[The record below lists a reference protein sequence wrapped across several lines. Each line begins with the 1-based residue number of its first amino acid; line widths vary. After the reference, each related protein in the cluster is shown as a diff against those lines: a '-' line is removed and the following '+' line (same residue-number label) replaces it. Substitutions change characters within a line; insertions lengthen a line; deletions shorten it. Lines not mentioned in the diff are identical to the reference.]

1 MAQYIKT
8 EEGYKKLATFTNDKM
23 DKFDPVGI
31 GSFSMNR
38 KVGTVIGVNSHAEG
52 NDTTASNHYSH
63 AEGSE
68 TVASG
73 YISHAEG
80 YQTTASGINSHAE
93 GDRTTASGSY
103 SHAEGCL
110 TTAKDS
116 NSHAEGIETTAIG
129 FSSHAEGASTNKFS
143 SVVTTTNPTTDDII
157 TAWKT
162 KKFSVAN
169 GYYSHV
175 EGKDNLALNDY
186 SHAEGYQTTASGS
199 SSHAEGYYTRAM
211 EKYSHTEG
219 GNTTASGLCSH
230 AEGGNT
236 QASGLYSHAEGYQTT
251 ASGNCSHAK
260 GYKTTASGSYSH
272 AEGYYT
278 TASGNNSHAEGNNT
292 KAIGTDSHVQGKFNI
307 EDTSNTYAD
316 IIGNGTSDTARSNA
330 ATVDWNGNAWF
341 AGDVYT
347 GSTSGTNKD
356 DGSKKLATEEY
367 VDNAIANIPPT
378 DLSKCVQTDKENI
391 LGDNGSII
399 SNNGRGNSLT
409 ISNGII
415 EQKNSNQDTVS
426 LGNAKVVFSH
436 DNDGSSST
444 KGNGTFTMY
453 GRKGEEYFKFNG
465 TNGDVRVSGIATP
478 TLQNDAV
485 NKGYVDLQIANIKIP
500 TASATALGGVKVGA
514 GLAIADDGTLSM
526 NIASAAVGQIIKVKA
541 VDASGKPTEWEAVDI
556 PSAVT
561 DDHINSLIDAK
572 LRTFQAP

>member
-1 MAQYIKT
+1 MAKYVKT
-8 EEGYKKLATFTNDKM
+8 EQGYKKFAAVTYDKM
-23 DKFDPVGI
+23 DKIDPVGT

-38 KVGTVIGVNSHAEG
+38 KAGTVIGTNSHAEG
-52 NDTTASNHYSH
+52 NDTTASDYYSH

-80 YQTTASGINSHAE
+80 HQTTASGINSHAE

-103 SHAEGCL
+103 SHAEGYL

-129 FSSHAEGASTNKFS
+129 FSSHAEGGSTNTFS
-143 SVVTTTNPTTDDII
+143 SVVTKTNPTKNDII
-157 TAWKT
+157 NVWKS
-162 KKFSVAN
+162 KKFSVAK
-169 GYYSHV
+169 GDYSHV
-175 EGKDNLALNDY
+175 EGKDNLALGDY
-186 SHAEGYQTTASGS
+186 SHAEGYWTTA
-199 SSHAEGYYTRAM
+199 
-211 EKYSHTEG
+211 K
-219 GNTTASGLCSH
+219 
-230 AEGGNT
+230 
-236 QASGLYSHAEGYQTT
+236 
-251 ASGNCSHAK
+251 
-260 GYKTTASGSYSH
+260 
-272 AEGYYT
+272 
-278 TASGNNSHAEGNNT
+278 GNNSHAEGDATIASGYSSHAEGSYTTASGSQSHAEGDHTTAN
-292 KAIGTDSHVQGKFNI
+292 GEGSHVQGKYNI
-307 EDTSNTYAD
+307 EDTSSIYAD

-367 VDNAIANIPPT
+367 VNNSIANIPPT
-378 DLSKCVQTDKENI
+378 DLSNCVQTNKENI

-399 SNNGRGNSLT
+399 LNSSRGNSLT

-415 EQKNSNQDTVS
+415 EQKNSNQDSIS

-436 DNDGSSST
+436 DIDGSSST
-444 KGNGTFTMY
+444 RGNGTFTMY

-485 NKGYVDLQIANIKIP
+485 NKSYVDSQMANIKIP
-500 TASATALGGVKVGA
+500 TASATALGGVKVGT
-514 GLAIADDGTLSM
+514 GLAIADDGTLSI

-541 VDASGKPTEWEAVDI
+541 VDESGKPTEWEAVDI

-561 DDHINSLIDAK
+561 DEHINSLIDAK